1 MSLTQLNR
9 YTLQCPECLREFDP
23 RAVQTYCHECNSP
36 LLAHYPLERL
46 KKQLLPEEIR
56 ARPRGTWR
64 WHELLPVD
72 DAACRLTLGEGD
84 TPLLHLPNTA
94 FALGAPNLMLKDE
107 SLNPTGTF
115 KARGMA
121 AAVSKAVELGV
132 TEFVIPTAGNAGGAL
147 GFYAGRAGCGAHVY
161 MPIDT
166 PAPIQ
171 YEIRM
176 SGAEIHLVEGLIN
189 DAARLA
195 AAEAQEHGWFD
206 VSTFKEP
213 YRVEGKKIMGYE
225 LAETLDW
232 TLPDVIIYPTGG
244 GTGLVGMWKAF
255 DEMEALG
262 WIGSARPRMVSV
274 QAEGCAPV
282 VRAFES
288 GAERIEPW
296 QNAATIA
303 SGLRVPAVFADRLVL
318 RCLRESRGCAIRVK
332 DEEILR
338 SQRELA
344 RTEGILA
351 APEGAA
357 TLAALKKLLEKD
369 WCKAGE
375 SIVLFNTGTGL
386 KYYQQND
393 ADH

>member
-1 MSLTQLNR
+1 MDQILPAR
-9 YTLQCPECLREFDP
+9 YQLQCPECGLFFDP
-23 RAVQTYCHECNSP
+23 RSPQTYCQDCNSP
-36 LLAHYPLERL
+36 LLARYPLENL
-46 KKQLLPEEIR
+46 KKQLNREEIST
-56 ARPRGTWR
+56 RPRGMWR

-72 DAACRLTLGEGD
+72 DPLQRITLGEGD
-84 TPLLHLPNTA
+84 TPLLDLPNTSA
-94 FALGAPNLMLKDE
+94 ALGTPNLLLKDE

-121 AAVSKAVELGV
+121 AAVSKAVELGIH
-132 TEFVIPTAGNAGGAL
+132 EFVIPTAGNAGGAL
-147 GFYAGRAGCGAHVY
+147 GLYAGRAGRRAHVY
-161 MPIDT
+161 MPGDT

-176 SGAEIHLVEGLIN
+176 SGADVHLVDGLIN

-195 AAEAQEHGWFD
+195 AAEAREHGWFD

-213 YRVEGKKIMGYE
+213 YRAEGKKIMGYE
-225 LAETLDW
+225 IAEALDW
-232 TLPDVIIYPTGG
+232 KLPDVIIYPTGG

-262 WIGSARPRMVSV
+262 WISSARPRMVSV
-274 QAEGCAPV
+274 QAAGCAPV

-288 GAERIEPW
+288 GAGRIQTW
-296 QNAATIA
+296 QNATTIA
-303 SGLRVPAVFADRLVL
+303 SGLRVPAVFADRLVM
-318 RCLRESRGCAIRVK
+318 RCIYQSGGCALSVS
-332 DEEILR
+332 DEEIT
-338 SQRELA
+338 SAQHTLA
-344 RTEGILA
+344 RSEGILA

-357 TLAALKKLLEKD
+357 TLVALYKLLESG

-386 KYYQQND
+386 KYY
-393 ADH
+393 H

>member
-1 MSLTQLNR
+1 MNQVLPAR
-9 YTLQCPECLREFDP
+9 YTLSCPECGRDFDP
-23 RAVQTYCHECNSP
+23 LLPQTYCRDCNSP
-36 LLAHYPLERL
+36 LLARYPLERL
-46 KKQLLPEEIR
+46 KVELRREEIS
-56 ARPRGTWR
+56 ARPRGMWR
-64 WHELLPVD
+64 WHELLPVAD
-72 DAACRLTLGEGD
+72 PRYRVSLGEGD
-84 TPLLHLPNTA
+84 TPLLRLPATA
-94 FALGAPNLMLKDE
+94 AALGTPNLLLKDE

-121 AAVSKAVELGV
+121 AAVSKALELGMR
-132 TEFVIPTAGNAGGAL
+132 EFVIPTAGNAGGAL
-147 GFYAGRAGCGAHVY
+147 GLYAGRAGCTAHVY
-161 MPIDT
+161 MPQDT

-176 SGAEIHLVEGLIN
+176 SGADVHLVDGLIN

-195 AAEAQEHGWFD
+195 AADALEHSWFD

-225 LAETLDW
+225 LAEALGW
-232 TLPDVIIYPTGG
+232 RLPDVIIYPTGG

-255 DEMEALG
+255 NEMQALG

-274 QAEGCAPV
+274 QAAGCAPV
-282 VRAFES
+282 VRAFEE
-288 GAERIEPW
+288 GAQRIQPW
-296 QNAATIA
+296 QNATTIA
-303 SGLRVPAVFADRLVL
+303 AGLRVPAVFADRLVM
-318 RCLRESRGCAIRVK
+318 RCLYQSGGCALSVS
-332 DEEILR
+332 DEELTGA
-338 SQRELA
+338 QRELA

-357 TLAALKKLLEKD
+357 TLAALGKLLEKG
-369 WCKAGE
+369 WCKDGE

-386 KYYQQND
+386 KYYQQDN